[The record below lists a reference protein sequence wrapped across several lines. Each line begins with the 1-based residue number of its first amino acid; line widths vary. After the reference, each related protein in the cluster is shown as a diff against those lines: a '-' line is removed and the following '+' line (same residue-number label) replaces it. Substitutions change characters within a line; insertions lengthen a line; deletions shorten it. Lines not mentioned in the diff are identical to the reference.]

1 MVRALGAAA
10 RRLERGQALALLAAA
25 IAFGI
30 LYWSPITTLGRDW
43 WNDAD
48 ASHGLLLAPLAV
60 YLAWKRGRAPGARPQ
75 PWLGL
80 LLLTGAVVLRYL
92 SGLAAE
98 LFTMRLSLMAA
109 VGALVVIHLGVRQLL
124 HWWLPCALL
133 LLSIPIPAILT
144 NTLAFPLQLKAS
156 QLGAA
161 MLESR
166 HVPVHLAGN
175 VIHLPDR
182 ALFVTEAC
190 SGLRSLT
197 ALIALGLLIG
207 GMWLRRA
214 WTRALLI
221 ALSIPVAMVLNG
233 VRIFLTGFL
242 VHFVDPALGDGV
254 MHYTEGWALFVA
266 AFAILGAMAWLMVQ
280 LENSLRLRGSPAV

>member
-1 MVRALGAAA
+1 MIPAIGASVRGMD
-10 RRLERGQALALLAAA
+10 RSQALALLAGSV
-25 IAFGI
+25 AFAF
-30 LYWSPITTLGRDW
+30 LFWSPITTLGRDW

-48 ASHGLLLAPLAV
+48 ASHGLLLAPLSV
-60 YLAWKRGRAPGARPQ
+60 YLAWKRGLAPGARPQ
-75 PWLGL
+75 PVLGL
-80 LLLTGAVVLRYL
+80 LFLIGAVLLRYL

-98 LFTMRLSLMAA
+98 LFTMRLSLMGA
-109 VGALVVIHLGVRQLL
+109 VGALIVIRFGVRQLL

-166 HVPVHLAGN
+166 HVPVQLAGN

-207 GMWLRRA
+207 GLWLRRA

-221 ALSIPVAMVLNG
+221 ALAIPVAMVLNG

-266 AFAILGAMAWLMVQ
+266 AFAILGGLAWLMVQ
-280 LENSLRLRGSPAV
+280 VESGLRLRGSPAI